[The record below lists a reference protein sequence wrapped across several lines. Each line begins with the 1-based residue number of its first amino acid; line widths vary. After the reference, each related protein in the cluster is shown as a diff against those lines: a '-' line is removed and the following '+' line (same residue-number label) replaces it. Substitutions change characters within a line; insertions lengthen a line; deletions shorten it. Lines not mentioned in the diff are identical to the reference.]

1 MKVYFKYIN
10 NKEVLIN
17 IDLNHKIYDLNQYIT
32 NDINSSHYDPM
43 ANLILEKM
51 DNKNKIF
58 IIPNVLKK
66 ANHLYIVAKNYKES
80 YIINFFKTKKE
91 ASQWLKL

>member
-32 NDINSSHYDPM
+32 NIITSDHYDPM
-43 ANLILEKM
+43 SDLILEKM
-51 DNKNKIF
+51 NNKNKIF
-58 IIPNVLKK
+58 ILPNILKK
-66 ANHLYIVAKNYKES
+66 ANHLYIIAKNYKDG

-91 ASQWLKL
+91 SNQWLKL